1 MWTPTTREQYS
12 RTALR
17 YETDLTDAEWAVIEP
32 HMPRPAKLG
41 RPPDWTF
48 REIINEIFYV
58 MRGGIPWRLMPTD
71 LPPWPTVYRWFAAWR
86 HRGLFETIN
95 HALVTADRERV
106 GREASPSAAIIDSQS
121 VKTTESGGPRGY
133 DAGKKVKGRKRHA
146 LVDTDGRALLLFAHP
161 ADIQDRDGAGPLLKA
176 SRRFW
181 PFIRTAFADSAYDAE
196 RVATATSI
204 AVEIVRKH
212 PDQVGFAS
220 SRDATAISA
229 ARTTP
234 AESRQEVPPRPPTR
248 DRIQARNRAATVGT
262 PHCAALSPRRP
273 CRSGRA

>member
-17 YETDLTDAEWAVIEP
+17 YETDLTDAEWAIIEP

-48 REIINEIFYV
+48 REIINAIFYV

-86 HRGLFETIN
+86 DSGLFETIN
-95 HALVTADRERV
+95 HALVMTDRERV
-106 GREASPSAAIIDSQS
+106 GREAIPSAAIIDSQS

-146 LVDTDGRALLLFAHP
+146 PQTGGRCCSLPIRPTFRIGTGPVLSSRHP
-161 ADIQDRDGAGPLLKA
+161 AASGRSSRRPPRTAPMRPSA
-176 SRRFW
+176 SRPPPASRSRSCVSI
-181 PFIRTAFADSAYDAE
+181 PIRLDL
-196 RVATATSI
+196 
-204 AVEIVRKH
+204 
-212 PDQVGFAS
+212 PC
-220 SRDATAISA
+220 SRDA
-229 ARTTP
+229 
-234 AESRQEVPPRPPTR
+234 
-248 DRIQARNRAATVGT
+248 G
-262 PHCAALSPRRP
+262 
-273 CRSGRA
+273 

>member
-41 RPPDWTF
+41 RPPDWAF
-48 REIINEIFYV
+48 REIIDAIFYV
-58 MRGGIPWRLMPTD
+58 LRGGIPWRLIPTD

-86 HRGLFETIN
+86 DSGLFETIN
-95 HALVTADRERV
+95 HALVMSDRERV
-106 GREASPSAAIIDSQS
+106 GREASPSAAILDSQS

-161 ADIQDRDGAGPLLKA
+161 AD
-176 SRRFW
+176 
-181 PFIRTAFADSAYDAE
+181 TAFSLSRSCIRAVRSSTCRVSAST
-196 RVATATSI
+196 RPSNC
-204 AVEIVRKH
+204 
-212 PDQVGFAS
+212 
-220 SRDATAISA
+220 AISA
-229 ARTTP
+229 SFRARDSEGNLDDRLTHLLIHTGRSDASAPNPIESIRRTRYKPSTP
-234 AESRQEVPPRPPTR
+234 PSSSRRPPE
-248 DRIQARNRAATVGT
+248 Q
-262 PHCAALSPRRP
+262 LRREGQ
-273 CRSGRA
+273 GRWTQPLTCPPL